1 MPSLDKVLIEGYPE
15 RSNVLV
21 VGPPGIGK
29 EALGYWFTNSGLA
42 QGDPC
47 LYVTHR
53 EVQDVVKDM
62 RAFGVKVAQV
72 GPTWIA
78 RAGSPLVCDLNDL
91 AGLSSKI
98 KGVIQ
103 GTGPTR
109 RLRITMDVMSP
120 MLVLNPSESMY
131 RFWSQLLAETKQK
144 GAVLFATL
152 EEGMHPPNLVT
163 SMEQLFDGVIEMR
176 IYEEGLAF
184 TPLLRVRKMLGVQP
198 LQSYFRFT
206 FTRDS
211 MEIVANAR

>member
-1 MPSLDKVLIEGYPE
+1 
-15 RSNVLV
+15 
-21 VGPPGIGK
+21 
-29 EALGYWFTNSGLA
+29 
-42 QGDPC
+42 
-47 LYVTHR
+47 
-53 EVQDVVKDM
+53 
-62 RAFGVKVAQV
+62 
-72 GPTWIA
+72 
-78 RAGSPLVCDLNDL
+78 
-91 AGLSSKI
+91 
-98 KGVIQ
+98 
-103 GTGPTR
+103 
-109 RLRITMDVMSP
+109 MDVMSP